1 MILANKI
8 IDIIYHLADI
18 HIRPLERH
26 IEYREVFENLYS
38 FLKSDNE
45 ENSLIVICGD
55 IIHEKDKIT
64 PELIILLREFIKNLS
79 DITDVLLF
87 SGNHDLIENNND
99 RIPNL
104 EALTQDI
111 KNIYYLKNSDNYE
124 FENVI
129 FSLSSL
135 EDKKGFKKL
144 PKTSKIK
151 IALYHGMLKEIS
163 FSNGGLSVN
172 DFSDYDYVLLG
183 DVHERQYLK
192 ENIAYCG
199 SLIQQNFGETLQN
212 HGFIKWNI
220 KENDSYNIDIPNNY
234 GFVTIND
241 INDNVL
247 KNMPKNSR
255 IRYNLTN
262 DKIEDIQQMLNTN
275 IISEKILKFKNK
287 EQKINYHKDFTKNIN
302 DEDIIKNELENKDK
316 LDEILKLHTE
326 IKKECN
332 FNLINASEHKWS
344 ILNLEFMNLFIYG
357 NNELNKINFENKNG
371 VIGILGNNAIGK
383 SSIINII
390 LFSLFDKISS
400 EYNNTNVI
408 NKNCKKM
415 YVKIEFEISNTRY
428 IIEKKGTI
436 QNSKNNTK
444 TRYET
449 NYKKI
454 ENQIEINLNG
464 KDRIKTQKFID
475 ETIMTQDIY
484 ILCNIIS
491 NTHSSSILNMTNT
504 EILNVFS
511 NLFKLEKYQD
521 LEKNISGKIK
531 ELNNTLNQNKGK
543 LSLLKDIDKNQIERK
558 KLELSDKKTNI
569 LENNKKILIKETE
582 YKNIIKDLENIKS
595 KIIKIEK
602 PNKSEQTLLNRQ
614 DELIELIDNNINI
627 NSLPFIEILY
637 QEIDNEYTKNIDENI
652 NNIENQL
659 KSLKKPIKIIDNKND
674 LLLELNGV
682 NVLLKNKTEE
692 ISNYQDYNIRNKYL
706 NYNLDKLEAFKTSY
720 KLREIKDK
728 KILNKVSNK
737 KLTQLTQRI
746 NKNEEI
752 IFYNCKQISSDI
764 KNIKKELKIKN
775 FLNKNNNYNK
785 KETDDFIELIQKFVD
800 NFKEEKD
807 LSKIKTKLTK
817 DKEDLFQL
825 NKLKMINE

>member
-1 MILANKI
+1 
-8 IDIIYHLADI
+8 
-18 HIRPLERH
+18 
-26 IEYREVFENLYS
+26 
-38 FLKSDNE
+38 
-45 ENSLIVICGD
+45 
-55 IIHEKDKIT
+55 
-64 PELIILLREFIKNLS
+64 
-79 DITDVLLF
+79 
-87 SGNHDLIENNND
+87 
-99 RIPNL
+99 
-104 EALTQDI
+104 
-111 KNIYYLKNSDNYE
+111 
-124 FENVI
+124 
-129 FSLSSL
+129 
-135 EDKKGFKKL
+135 
-144 PKTSKIK
+144 
-151 IALYHGMLKEIS
+151 
-163 FSNGGLSVN
+163 
-172 DFSDYDYVLLG
+172 
-183 DVHERQYLK
+183 
-192 ENIAYCG
+192 
-199 SLIQQNFGETLQN
+199 
-212 HGFIKWNI
+212 
-220 KENDSYNIDIPNNY
+220 
-234 GFVTIND
+234 
-241 INDNVL
+241 
-247 KNMPKNSR
+247 
-255 IRYNLTN
+255 
-262 DKIEDIQQMLNTN
+262 
-275 IISEKILKFKNK
+275 
-287 EQKINYHKDFTKNIN
+287 
-302 DEDIIKNELENKDK
+302 
-316 LDEILKLHTE
+316 
-326 IKKECN
+326 
-332 FNLINASEHKWS
+332 
-344 ILNLEFMNLFIYG
+344 MNLFIYG

-415 YVKIEFEISNTRY
+415 YVKIEFKISNTKY

-531 ELNNTLNQNKGK
+531 ELNITLNLNKGK
-543 LSLLKDIDKNQIERK
+543 LSLLKDIDKNQIEK
-558 KLELSDKKTNI
+558 KKVQLSDKKTNV

-582 YKNIIKDLENIKS
+582 YKKIIKDLENVKS

-627 NSLPFIEILY
+627 NSLPSIEILY

-706 NYNLDKLEAFKTSY
+706 NYNLDELEEFKTSY

-728 KILNKVSNK
+728 KILNKISNK
-737 KLTQLTQRI
+737 KII
-746 NKNEEI
+746 N
-752 IFYNCKQISSDI
+752 
-764 KNIKKELKIKN
+764 
-775 FLNKNNNYNK
+775 
-785 KETDDFIELIQKFVD
+785 
-800 NFKEEKD
+800 
-807 LSKIKTKLTK
+807 
-817 DKEDLFQL
+817 
-825 NKLKMINE
+825 